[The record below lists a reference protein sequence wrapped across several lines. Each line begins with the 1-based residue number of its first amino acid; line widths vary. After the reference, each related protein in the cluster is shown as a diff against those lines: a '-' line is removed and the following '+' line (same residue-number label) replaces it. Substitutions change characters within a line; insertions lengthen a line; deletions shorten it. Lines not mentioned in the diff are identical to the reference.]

1 MSDQDA
7 GHDAE
12 DELARSDREWAAQA
26 QATQAAQALSGAT
39 SAPGGVGGAG
49 AGSVPGSDD
58 RRTGPRPVRGPSG
71 NGLGWLRGLGL
82 LSVLAVI
89 AIMALFSWRILS
101 DTGGGDVQIV
111 RGDPGSSA
119 PATSAPTGDA
129 QLGGGSTDSAA
140 EATCEIDRQT
150 VEVAAQAYEIEHG
163 ARPADLQA
171 LVDAGYLVPNLELEV
186 EIAADGTVVST
197 GTCAGG

>member
-26 QATQAAQALSGAT
+26 QATQAAQALSGAAQRT
-39 SAPGGVGGAG
+39 RRGRRGRRGLGARVRRP
-49 AGSVPGSDD
+49 AD
-58 RRTGPRPVRGPSG
+58 RPRPVRGPSG

-111 RGDPGSSA
+111 RGDPGVER
-119 PATSAPTGDA
+119 PGD
-129 QLGGGSTDSAA
+129 
-140 EATCEIDRQT
+140 E
-150 VEVAAQAYEIEHG
+150 
-163 ARPADLQA
+163 RPHR
-171 LVDAGYLVPNLELEV
+171 
-186 EIAADGTVVST
+186 
-197 GTCAGG
+197 